1 MAPNRDRTQSIESR
15 PAPRRSESSVS
26 QTQPAIKVVG
36 FRVEGAAPSPSPPST
51 LLADSQR
58 IEGNVISGSP
68 NPVIIPPSFQVGLWK
83 REATSGHLGTHFDSH
98 ASCLPMWRNT
108 EPQCLPCLPGCRP
121 TRQYS
126 KQHTEEAG
134 MRSYQRMRPLYGK
147 ELFLC

>member
-1 MAPNRDRTQSIESR
+1 MPNREKTQSIDSR

-68 NPVIIPPSFQVGLWK
+68 NPVIIPPSFQVGLAAAHVHAYQHCEVTMPVCSITK
-83 REATSGHLGTHFDSH
+83 LLCHSG
-98 ASCLPMWRNT
+98 LPV
-108 EPQCLPCLPGCRP
+108 CRQ
-121 TRQYS
+121 TRQSS
-126 KQHTEEAG
+126 KQQTGEAG
-134 MRSYQRMRPLYGK
+134 MRSYQLTHPLCGK
-147 ELFLC
+147 RLLLC